1 MKLPSN
7 NLNYPVRI
15 LAGTSSGSGFIVGTD
30 DKNNIYIVTAKH
42 VLYYQD
48 PTTKEFKLFA
58 EKIKIVCNTFVE
70 PYVYKPPRIYELS
83 LQKLIADN
91 HLKQHSS
98 QDIVVIKFGERKD
111 SRIHFLAGVTLLQNA
126 EGSIVTYELS
136 GARKFNDVDISN
148 EIFALGYPVS
158 LSTSEMKQINYDL
171 PLVRKGIIAGKNY
184 DNKTLILDC
193 PVYGGNSGGL
203 ALEINLDVPNEV
215 NIHLIGVI
223 VQFVPFV
230 EQWQNTRFPSLYNTH
245 YQNSGY
251 SIVLPVDFIIDL
263 IDEIEGNQGIQEESK
278 E

>member
-1 MKLPSN
+1 MKLPTN

-48 PTTKEFKLFA
+48 QNSKEFKLFA
-58 EKIKIVCNTFVE
+58 EKIKIICNTFFE
-70 PYVYKPPRIYELS
+70 PYVYKPPRIYELD
-83 LQKLIADN
+83 LPKLIIDG
-91 HLKQHSS
+91 HVKLHSS
-98 QDIVVIKFGERKD
+98 QDVVVIKFGERKE
-111 SRIHFLAGVTLLQNA
+111 SKIKFLSGVNLLQEA
-126 EGSIVTYELS
+126 EGSIVTCELS
-136 GARKFNDVDISN
+136 GARKFDDVVISN

-158 LSTSEMKQINYDL
+158 LSTTEMKQINYNL

-184 DNKTLILDC
+184 ENKTLILDC

-203 ALEINLDVPNEV
+203 ALEINLDVSNEIK
-215 NIHLIGVI
+215 IHLIGVV

-263 IDEIEGNQGIQEESK
+263 IKEIEVD
-278 E
+278 